1 MSEVDWSKAPADATH
16 YSPKSENCTPLWA
29 KNETGKW
36 FYQDLAGRAG
46 WYLGVPPRPNEK
58 YVPRSEH
65 RWTGAGLPPV
75 GADVECT
82 FAVEM
87 HEIWH
92 RGTVVYCATAP
103 EGYQF
108 VVVDTGEVSACY
120 RADGTCLR
128 PYRTP
133 EQIAADERE
142 SHINAMLCHDA
153 LGGTRRGLA
162 EALHDAGYRK
172 VTQ

>member
-1 MSEVDWSKAPADATH
+1 MNNIDWDTAP
-16 YSPKSENCTPLWA
+16 EGFPLWLEA
-29 KNETGKW
+29 KHKGCSGFVRDDGDRYRYPDMSYYTKAE
-36 FYQDLAGRAG
+36 
-46 WYLGVPPRPNEK
+46 E
-58 YVPRSEH
+58 
-65 RWTGAGLPPV
+65 GALFSIHHQISWDGEGLPPV

-92 RGTVVYCATAP
+92 RGTVVHCATSP
-103 EGYQF
+103 EGDKF

-120 RADGTCLR
+120 RVDGTCLR

-142 SHINAMLCHDA
+142 SHINGMLCHDA
-153 LGGTRRGLA
+153 LGSTRRGLA
-162 EALHDAGYRK
+162 EALYDAGYRR
-172 VTQ
+172 VEQ